1 MKSEVISQIVNGKL
15 AQNRTLLKAILEGLE
30 GEWVK
35 ITVEPTH
42 KRSTNQNSLYWLY
55 IDIIRKDL
63 GYSKE
68 NCHEILKYKFLLTE
82 ITDESTGEIIKF
94 VRSTT
99 DLSKKEFIDFIDS
112 IIQWSWEYL
121 KIELPIP
128 EKNIKL
134 NLTN

>member
-1 MKSEVISQIVNGKL
+1 MKQEIISQIVNGNL
-15 AQNRTLLKAILEGLE
+15 SQNRTLLKAILEGFE

-63 GYSKE
+63 GYDK
-68 NCHEILKYKFLLTE
+68 NRMHRIIAYKFLKVE
-82 ITDESTGEIIKF
+82 EVNEETGEIEIS
-94 VRSTT
+94 VLSTT
-99 DLSKKEFIDFIDS
+99 ELSKKQFIEYIDN
-112 IIQWSWEYL
+112 IIQWSFEYL

-128 EKNIKL
+128 EKQIKAEI
-134 NLTN
+134 